1 MVVAVAVGAQ
11 EVRLEGEEG
20 DVDGDAG
27 AAGAAGAEDK
37 AGAEDED
44 AVDDQEEPE
53 NPPDVY
59 RRGSKERRW
68 N

>member
-1 MVVAVAVGAQ
+1 MVVAVAVGVQ
-11 EVRLEGEEG
+11 EVRLEAGEG
-20 DVDGDAG
+20 D
-27 AAGAAGAEDK
+27 AGAAGAEDK

-53 NPPDVY
+53 NPPGVY

-68 N
+68 S

>member
-20 DVDGDAG
+20 DVDGD
-27 AAGAAGAEDK
+27 AGAAGAEDK